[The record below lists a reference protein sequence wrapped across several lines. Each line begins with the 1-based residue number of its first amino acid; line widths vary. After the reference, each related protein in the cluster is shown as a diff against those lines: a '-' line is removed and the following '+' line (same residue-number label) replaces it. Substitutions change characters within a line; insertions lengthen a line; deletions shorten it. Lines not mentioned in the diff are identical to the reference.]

1 MNSQSATRVVFTLF
15 ALALTGTATPLAAQR
30 ADSARTAAAPP
41 PAARPTV
48 ARDTGAPAPKAPLS
62 PARSFLYS
70 LLVPGYSQWVLGRPT
85 AGAVFLTAE
94 AITLTMLRESA
105 ANLADA
111 RRFRGDSVIVRFVDP
126 VTGQPGIVREAA
138 QGDSSL
144 VRVRRAQ
151 VEDWIAALVATH
163 LFSGLDAFVAA
174 HLWDVP
180 TQISARPRQG
190 GAIVAA
196 RFRF

>member
-1 MNSQSATRVVFTLF
+1 MNANVVTRLAATLSF
-15 ALALTGTATPLAAQR
+15 AAFAGLAARPAAAQR
-30 ADSARTAAAPP
+30 ADSARTAVTAPAPP
-41 PAARPTV
+41 AP
-48 ARDTGAPAPKAPLS
+48 ARDTAATIRKPPLS

-70 LLVPGYSQWVLGRPT
+70 LLVPGYSQWALGRPT
-85 AGAVFLTAE
+85 AGAVFVTAE

-111 RRFRGDSVIVRFVDP
+111 RRFRGDSIIVQFVDP
-126 VTGQPGIVREAA
+126 VTGARGVRREPS

-180 TQISARPRQG
+180 AEVAARPRNG
-190 GAIVAA
+190 GAVIAA

>member
-1 MNSQSATRVVFTLF
+1 MNAIVARFAAALFVTL
-15 ALALTGTATPLAAQR
+15 AAPAVSPLAAQR
-30 ADSARTAAAPP
+30 ADSARTAVTAPPAAPP
-41 PAARPTV
+41 AADTASTV
-48 ARDTGAPAPKAPLS
+48 RKAPLS

-70 LLVPGYSQWVLGRPT
+70 LLVPGYSQWALGRPT
-85 AGAVFLTAE
+85 AGVVFVTAE

-111 RRFRGDSVIVRFVDP
+111 RRFRGDSIIVQFVDP
-126 VTGQPGIVREAA
+126 ITGVRGVRREPS

-180 TQISARPRQG
+180 TEVSARPRYG
-190 GAIVAA
+190 GAVVAA

>member
-1 MNSQSATRVVFTLF
+1 MTAALGAASAS
-15 ALALTGTATPLAAQR
+15 PLAAQR
-30 ADSARTAAAPP
+30 ADSARIAVAPAPATP
-41 PAARPTV
+41 PAT
-48 ARDTGAPAPKAPLS
+48 ARDTTTAFRKPPLS

-70 LLVPGYSQWVLGRPT
+70 LIVPGYSQWALGRPT
-85 AGAVFLTAE
+85 AGMVFVTAE

-111 RRFRGDSVIVRFVDP
+111 RRFRGDSIIVRFVDP
-126 VTGQPGIVREAA
+126 VTGQPGIVREPS
-138 QGDSSL
+138 QGDTAL

-180 TQISARPRQG
+180 AQVTARPRNG
-190 GAIVAA
+190 GAVVAA
-196 RFRF
+196 RIRF

>member
-1 MNSQSATRVVFTLF
+1 MNSQSATRLLATLF
-15 ALALTGTATPLAAQR
+15 ALVLSAAAAPLAAQR
-30 ADSARTAAAPP
+30 ADSARAAAAPP
-41 PAARPTV
+41 PVARPIV
-48 ARDTGAPAPKAPLS
+48 ARDTTAPAPKSPLS

-126 VTGQPGIVREAA
+126 VTGQPGVVREAS

-180 TQISARPRQG
+180 TQISARPRNG
-190 GAIVAA
+190 GAVLAA
-196 RFRF
+196 RVSF